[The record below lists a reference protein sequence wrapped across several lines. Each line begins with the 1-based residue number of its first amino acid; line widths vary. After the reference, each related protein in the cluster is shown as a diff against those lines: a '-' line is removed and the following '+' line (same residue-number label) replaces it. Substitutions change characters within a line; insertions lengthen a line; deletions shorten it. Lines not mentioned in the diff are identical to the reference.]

1 MKSTSRTIVVALA
14 AWLAVAAPAPAI
26 DGVIEIDD
34 ARVVAGGVT
43 PGDLPGLPVT
53 ITLPGAYRLTS
64 NLLVRDGAVPARDTT
79 AIEVLTVDVTIDLNG
94 FSIIGKTT
102 CALHV
107 CDLVGTG
114 IGVDAT
120 TGENTRVFGG
130 FVRGMGGAGVALG
143 SSSSADRLVVLSN
156 GGAGVVVRTG
166 SSITRCFV
174 FSNGGAG
181 VAASDTA
188 VRVEGNVVA
197 GNGLAG
203 IAVTTGRVVGNMV
216 ASSAG
221 DGIAAATGSLVEANL
236 VVQND
241 GVGIRLDSA
250 SGVLHNLSTSNDDG
264 ELTGGVSLGGNL
276 CGTTPCAP

>member
-1 MKSTSRTIVVALA
+1 MA
-14 AWLAVAAPAPAI
+14 AWLGVTTPAPAI
-26 DGVIEIDD
+26 DGVTEIDD

-64 NLLVRDGAVPARDTT
+64 NLLVRDGAVPAQDTT
-79 AIEVLTVDVTIDLNG
+79 AIEVVTVDVTIDLNG

-107 CDLVGTG
+107 CDLVGAG

-130 FVRGMGGAGVALG
+130 FIRGMGGAGVALG

-156 GGAGVVVRTG
+156 GGAGIVVRTG
-166 SSITRCFV
+166 SSVTRCFV

-197 GNGLAG
+197 VNGLVG
-203 IAVTTGRVVGNMV
+203 IAVASGRVVGNLV
-216 ASSAG
+216 ASSAT
-221 DGIAAATGSLVEANL
+221 DGIAVASGGLVEANL
-236 VVQND
+236 VIQND
-241 GVGIRLDSA
+241 SVGVRLDSA
-250 SGVLHNLSTSNDDG
+250 SGARHNLSTGNDGGD
-264 ELTGGVSLGGNL
+264 LTGGVSLGGNL
-276 CGTTPCAP
+276 CGTTLCLP